1 MKLYLQLLP
10 VIMTAITDTRMT
22 KQAAI
27 QTSTYLCTSLA
38 KKFTEFQ
45 NKNKGRNIHKLN
57 VMTHQTVHQTE
68 LFCHTLPVVLFF
80 QFCVYKTQTQR
91 RGGL

>member
-1 MKLYLQLLP
+1 
-10 VIMTAITDTRMT
+10 MT

-27 QTSTYLCTSLA
+27 QTSTYLCTSIA